1 MSQAKIF
8 VVNGVGPVIVTVLTE
23 QSDRFICTNPV
34 QLQPVNDKE
43 MSFSPLLDFMVGD
56 DEPHEFFKSSIAIVV
71 NPNEGL
77 AKAYIQATNPNAI
90 IAPPEKKILLP

>member
-1 MSQAKIF
+1 MSQAKIL
-8 VVNGVGPVIVTVLTE
+8 VVNGIGPVIVTLVAE
-23 QSDRFICTNPV
+23 QSDRFVCTNPV

-43 MSFSPLLDFMVGD
+43 MSFSPLLDFMVAD
-56 DEPHEFFKSSIAIVV
+56 DEPHEFYKSSVAIMV

-90 IAPPEKKILLP
+90 ITPPEKKIQLL